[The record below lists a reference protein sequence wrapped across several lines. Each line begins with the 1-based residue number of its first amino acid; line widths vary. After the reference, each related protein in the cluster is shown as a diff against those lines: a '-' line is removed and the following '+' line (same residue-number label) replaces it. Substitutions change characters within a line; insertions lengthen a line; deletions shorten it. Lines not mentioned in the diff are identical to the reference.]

1 MKEEGIMSEATELT
15 TKQKFLAAFENQDYY
30 FDSGFSKN
38 AREIANKN
46 LESLEFP
53 TSKTEYW
60 KYSRTNRIVKG
71 DYQVQPLDNFNPQ
84 FELPKGKRIVL
95 VNGFVSE
102 KHSNF
107 SESEILVVS
116 LSHAK
121 EKHAELIEKWF
132 NRNSF
137 EDKIF
142 ASINTAYHQ
151 DGAFIFIP
159 ENISEKETI
168 NIISINSGDSVI
180 SQPKNIIIAEQGS
193 RANVLLREISE
204 NAVSN
209 FNNVV
214 TEVFVG
220 ENAFLEL
227 NKIQEMENGNFQI
240 ATDQVALEANSNF
253 KINTFT
259 KKGDWVRNNLN
270 IQLNGENIETWLNG
284 LYLLKGNQH
293 VDNHTY
299 VDHFVP
305 NCVSHELYKGILND
319 KSTGVFNGKVFVH
332 KDAQKT
338 NAYQS
343 NNTVVLTDDAKSY
356 SKPELEIYADDV
368 KCSHGS
374 TTGQLDEEALF
385 YLKSRGISEAKA
397 NGMMLYAFAG
407 DVISH
412 IGVPEV
418 AEEIEKFAFE
428 EYGS

>member
-1 MKEEGIMSEATELT
+1 MNEEGIMSETTELS
-15 TKQKFLAAFENQDYY
+15 TKQMFLSAFEKQDYY
-30 FDSGFSKN
+30 FDSGFSKK
-38 AREIANKN
+38 AREAANRN

-71 DYQVQPLDNFNPQ
+71 EYKVQPINDYTPSYN
-84 FELPKGKRIVL
+84 LPEGKRIIL
-95 VNGFVSE
+95 VNGFVDE
-102 KHSNF
+102 KLSNF

-116 LSHAK
+116 LSQAK
-121 EKHAELIEKWF
+121 EKHSKLIEKWF
-132 NRNSF
+132 NKNPF
-137 EDKIF
+137 EDKVF

-159 ENISEKETI
+159 KNISEEETI
-168 NIISINSGDSVI
+168 HIISINSGNGVI
-180 SQPKNIIIAEQGS
+180 SQPKNLIVAGQGS
-193 RANVLLREISE
+193 KANVLLREISE

-214 TEVFVG
+214 TEIFVG

-227 NKIQEMENGNFQI
+227 NKIQEMENGNFQV
-240 ATDQVALEANSNF
+240 ATDQVSLEANSNF

-293 VDNHTY
+293 VDNHTL

-397 NGMMLYAFAG
+397 NGMMLHAFAG

-418 AEEIEKFAFE
+418 AEEIEKFVFE